1 MKEKDD
7 DEEIIN
13 SKMIFLNE
21 KFDIELCSDFN
32 SFINNICNIFKIPKE
47 EFNSLSISYNDE
59 DDDKIIISTEE
70 DYSLYLGQVKDK
82 LVNEI
87 KVEIKEGAKI
97 DKIKCLNYALNYQS
111 NIDKSNNNNMIKNNN
126 IKNNYNDIDDNYINN
141 NMINDEIDNKIEN
154 NNKNYH
160 FDIFNQNN
168 HNYINDNY
176 INNDIDNDIFNYFDN
191 DKQNNNMKDKEEPIN
206 NDAQIDDIV
215 FDYKCSSCSTYP
227 IIFSLHYCPKCQFHI
242 CEDCIEKYGNH
253 EHPFQKYVSK
263 RDLMQIKENEN
274 FGKVEMVNN
283 KDNQIEN
290 NYINVNN
297 NINPNLIGDDIY
309 NNNNFYN
316 NENYN
321 NQNPNLI
328 NNDIGNNNKFNLLEM
343 LKSIPNP
350 FKFLR
355 DERMKKLFKK
365 NKNALKSFVEKI
377 PYGYNILKARY
388 QYNLEGVDDKKLLE
402 VLKKTNGNI
411 DEAVILLTK

>member
-1 MKEKDD
+1 
-7 DEEIIN
+7 
-13 SKMIFLNE
+13 
-21 KFDIELCSDFN
+21 
-32 SFINNICNIFKIPKE
+32 
-47 EFNSLSISYNDE
+47 
-59 DDDKIIISTEE
+59 
-70 DYSLYLGQVKDK
+70 
-82 LVNEI
+82 
-87 KVEIKEGAKI
+87 
-97 DKIKCLNYALNYQS
+97 
-111 NIDKSNNNNMIKNNN
+111 
-126 IKNNYNDIDDNYINN
+126 
-141 NMINDEIDNKIEN
+141 
-154 NNKNYH
+154 
-160 FDIFNQNN
+160 
-168 HNYINDNY
+168 
-176 INNDIDNDIFNYFDN
+176 
-191 DKQNNNMKDKEEPIN
+191 
-206 NDAQIDDIV
+206 
-215 FDYKCSSCSTYP
+215 
-227 IIFSLHYCPKCQFHI
+227 
-242 CEDCIEKYGNH
+242 
-253 EHPFQKYVSK
+253 
-263 RDLMQIKENEN
+263 MQIKENEN